1 MTEVEVDGE
10 GATAQAAITGGDFD
24 GQALVLALVKDDD
37 QWKLDEITEFA
48 KFDQAAIVQQFQ
60 TQLEEGGEVE
70 PETIACI
77 VEAIEEAPQ
86 PEIEEAVLSGDAT
99 PIEELAESCV

>member
-1 MTEVEVDGE
+1 M
-10 GATAQAAITGGDFD
+10 
-24 GQALVLALVKDDD
+24 
-37 QWKLDEITEFA
+37 
-48 KFDQAAIVQQFQ
+48 
-60 TQLEEGGEVE
+60 E
-70 PETIACI
+70 PEVTACI